1 MNTVRRRVR
10 VAVLAAVGL
19 VTAVLIPAGAAA
31 QPDLSAEVTTTTI
44 EVVADGLNAPRGLVY
59 DEDQRRVLVA
69 EAGVVAEDTGPCGF
83 AERGLPFCL
92 GHSGSIFE
100 YSEMDGATRRI
111 VTGLPSTA
119 LQIPGTSVVIGL
131 HDVTLRDGDL
141 TVAFGTLGN
150 KPYRESLG
158 PGAAL
163 LGQIA
168 SVSGSGKVKPYA
180 DILTFIDQ
188 RYAPNHFEA
197 NPYGVI
203 TGSYGTAV
211 ANAGGPGP
219 DRGNDLLLVKPN
231 GTIVELAQFP
241 ERPSLTDP
249 SVRIRAVPT
258 SVARG
263 PDGAFYVG
271 ELSGDPFFPG
281 EARIWRVVPGQPAT
295 VYAQGFTT
303 IIDLAFDEQG
313 RLLVLQT
320 SNDPFDT
327 EMDGAL
333 LRLEPDGQRTVL
345 ASAGLKNPGGV
356 AVVGNG
362 VYYITTR
369 IASGGGVGQL
379 LRLHVTG

>member
-1 MNTVRRRVR
+1 MPTMRRRVQLT
-10 VAVLAAVGL
+10 ALAALGL
-19 VTAVLIPAGAAA
+19 MMTVAAPGGAGVQQPAPTGV
-31 QPDLSAEVTTTTI
+31 STTI
-44 EVVADGLNAPRGLVY
+44 EVVADGLNAPRGLVH
-59 DEDQRRVLVA
+59 DPGLRRVLVA
-69 EAGVVAEDTGPCGF
+69 EAGVVAENTGPCGF

-100 YSEMDGATRRI
+100 YSEAGAPARRI

-131 HDVTLRDGDL
+131 HDVTLFEGRL

-150 KPYRESLG
+150 EPYRQSLG
-158 PGAAL
+158 AGAAL

-168 SVSGSGKVKPYA
+168 TVGGSGKLKPIA

-188 RYAPNHFEA
+188 RYAPDHFEA

-203 TGSYGTAV
+203 TGSYGAAV

-219 DRGNDLLLVKPN
+219 DRGNNLLLVRPS
-231 GTIVELAQFP
+231 GSIVELAQFP

-249 SVRIRAVPT
+249 SIRIRAVPT
-258 SVARG
+258 TVARG

-271 ELSGDPFFPG
+271 ELTGDPFFPG
-281 EARIWRVVPGQPAT
+281 EARVWRVVPGQPASIH
-295 VYAQGFTT
+295 AQGFTT

-320 SNDPFDT
+320 SNDPFNT

-333 LRLEPDGQRTVL
+333 IRVEPDGQRTVL
-345 ASAGLKNPGGV
+345 ASAGLNNPGGLVV
-356 AVVGNG
+356 AGNG

-369 IASGGGVGQL
+369 IASGGGSGQL
-379 LRLHVTG
+379 LKLHISG

>member
-1 MNTVRRRVR
+1 MNRVRRHVQ
-10 VAVLAAVGL
+10 LAAL
-19 VTAVLIPAGAAA
+19 AAA
-31 QPDLSAEVTTTTI
+31 GFVPAPGGATAQQVTPAAEVTATI

-59 DEDQRRVLVA
+59 DPDLHRVLVA
-69 EAGVVAEDTGPCGF
+69 EAGIVAQNTGPCGF

-92 GHSGSIFE
+92 GPSGSILE
-100 YSEMDGATRRI
+100 YSEVDGTARRI

-131 HDVTLRDGDL
+131 HDVTLFEGRL

-168 SVSGSGKVKPYA
+168 AVGGSGKVKPFA

-188 RYAPNHFEA
+188 RYAPDHFEA

-219 DRGNDLLLVKPN
+219 NRGNNLLLVKPN
-231 GTIVELAQFP
+231 GAISELAQFP
-241 ERPSLTDP
+241 ERPSITDP
-249 SVRIRAVPT
+249 SVLIRAVPT
-258 SVARG
+258 TVARG

-271 ELSGDPFFPG
+271 ELTGDPFFAG
-281 EARIWRVVPGQPAT
+281 EARVWRVVPGQPAT
-295 VYAQGFTT
+295 IHAQGFTT

-327 EMDGAL
+327 EMDGTL
-333 LRLEPDGQRTVL
+333 IRVEPDGQRSVL
-345 ASAGLKNPGGV
+345 ASAGLK
-356 AVVGNG
+356 
-362 VYYITTR
+362 TR
-369 IASGGGVGQL
+369 AE
-379 LRLHVTG
+379 

>member
-1 MNTVRRRVR
+1 MKTMRRDAL
-10 VAVLAAVGL
+10 VAVAAVGL
-19 VTAVLIPAGAAA
+19 MTLVVAPVGANAQRQVSPA
-31 QPDLSAEVTTTTI
+31 SVSTTI

-59 DEDQRRVLVA
+59 DEDRRRVLVA
-69 EAGVVAEDTGPCGF
+69 EAGVVAQNTGPCGF

-92 GHSGSIFE
+92 GPSGSILE
-100 YSEMDGATRRI
+100 YSESDGTARRI

-131 HDVTLRDGDL
+131 HDVTLRDGSL
-141 TVAFGTLGN
+141 VVAFGTLGN

-158 PGAAL
+158 SGAAL
-163 LGQIA
+163 LGQVA
-168 SVSGSGKVKPYA
+168 SVGGSGKVKPYA

-188 RYAPNHFEA
+188 RYAPDHFEA

-219 DRGNDLLLVKPN
+219 DRGNNLLLVKPS

-241 ERPSLTDP
+241 ERPSITDP

-258 SVARG
+258 TVARG

-271 ELSGDPFFPG
+271 ELTGDPFFAG
-281 EARIWRVVPGQPAT
+281 EARVWRVVPGQPAT

-313 RLLVLQT
+313 RLLVVQT

-333 LRLEPDGQRTVL
+333 IRVEPDGQRTVL

-356 AVVGNG
+356 AAVGDG
-362 VYYITTR
+362 VYYVTTR